1 MQWSGAASELRELIS
16 GLGIPVTE
24 TLMGLGSFP
33 ASDSLRLGMLGMHGS
48 YGTNTAVCNTDCLI
62 AVGARFD
69 DRVTGKISE
78 FAPKA
83 ETIIHIDIDP
93 SSISKNVK
101 VDIPIVGDIKSVL
114 TDMLTRSKAAR
125 VSASAVPTGP
135 KWHQQILKWQKEKPL
150 YENGHRGESVSPARR
165 YRRNAQ
171 PHEGRLHSRDRRRPA
186 SDVGGADV
194 PVRDIR
200 ARG

>member
-1 MQWSGAASELRELIS
+1 
-16 GLGIPVTE
+16 
-24 TLMGLGSFP
+24 
-33 ASDSLRLGMLGMHGS
+33 MLGMHGS

-69 DRVTGKISE
+69 DRVTGKISQ

-114 TDMLTRSKAAR
+114 TDMLTQIKGRESIGQPRAEW
-125 VSASAVPTGP
+125 T
-135 KWHQQILKWQKEKPL
+135 KWHHQILPSQKEKPL
-150 YENGHRGESVSPARR
+150 YQNGQRGAAVSP
-165 YRRNAQ
+165 
-171 PHEGRLHSRDRRRPA
+171 L
-186 SDVGGADV
+186 DVIAEMHNITKG
-194 PVRDIR
+194 
-200 ARG
+200 